1 MLTIICVTAIEL
13 ATARFPD
20 NIQEIKNVDPLP
32 VSRQLMVLVKLR
44 LLVSLKAHA
53 LSNLSSTDVSYC

>member
-20 NIQEIKNVDPLP
+20 NIQEIKNVAPLP

-44 LLVSLKAHA
+44 VVESLNAHT
-53 LSNLSSTDVSYC
+53 LTNLCG